1 MSTRATIE
9 VKGKDGSSISI
20 YKHHDGYVKNG
31 LGEQLAV
38 YLMHCE
44 STKDNFGSIPRLRP
58 NSFPSRFSAWGI
70 QQFGAM
76 AHLHELEVIDYNDKF
91 GLQLY
96 TKHGDTEYHYTIENG
111 SLFVQVRDYENA
123 EQNGDL
129 HWTYFAE
136 KVELANSDSSPVSI
150 HRTIESITSV

>member
-1 MSTRATIE
+1 
-9 VKGKDGSSISI
+9 
-20 YKHHDGYVKNG
+20 
-31 LGEQLAV
+31 
-38 YLMHCE
+38 MHCE

-76 AHLHELEVIDYNDKF
+76 AHLHELEVIYIDNTNNNDNKHS
-91 GLQLY
+91 Y
-96 TKHGDTEYHYTIENG
+96 RVHGDTEYHYTIENG

-129 HWTYFAE
+129 HWTNFAP